1 MNDPASAAP
10 RQTQSFLRARLEERG
25 LRPQHRYGQ
34 NFLIDLNLLELCAQ
48 SAGVTER
55 DVVLEVGTGTG
66 ALTALLAERAARVV
80 SVEIDPGLHA
90 LAGELLHDCPRVTLL
105 QTDILARKHE
115 LHPSVLAALAEAQ
128 RAQGVQDFVLVANLP
143 YHVATP
149 VIGNLLALE
158 VPPRSLTVAVQ
169 KELADR
175 LLAAPGT
182 PDYGALSVWVQ
193 SMCTGRLVRLL
204 PAEAF
209 WPRPLVTSALVRLD
223 VVPALRARL
232 GDPAFFHEFIRA
244 AFGHRRKALRNVLGE
259 AYGPQL
265 GQAGVDRLLQA
276 QGLTP
281 RVRADAL
288 PVEQLLQLAQAMQQS
303 LAAPGES
310 AD

>member
-1 MNDPASAAP
+1 MNDSAPSAP

-34 NFLIDLNLLELCAQ
+34 NFLIDLNLLDLCAQ
-48 SAGVTER
+48 TANVTER

-66 ALTALLAERAARVV
+66 ALTALLAERAAHVV

-90 LAGELLHDCPRVTLL
+90 LASELLQDCPRVTLL

-115 LHPSVLAALAEAQ
+115 LQPSVLTALAAAQ
-128 RAQGVQDFVLVANLP
+128 RAEGALDFALVANLP

-149 VIGNLLALE
+149 VISNLLALE
-158 VPPRSLTVAVQ
+158 VPPRSLTIAVQ

-175 LLAAPGT
+175 LLALPST

-193 SMCTGRLVRLL
+193 SMSAGRLVRVL

-209 WPRPLVTSALVRLD
+209 WPRPLVTSALVHLE
-223 VVPALRARL
+223 VVPTLRARIRDL
-232 GDPAFFHEFIRA
+232 GFFHEFVRA
-244 AFGHRRKALRNVLGE
+244 AFAHRRKALRNVLGE

-265 GQAGVDRLLQA
+265 GQTGVDRLLEQQA
-276 QGLTP
+276 LSP

-288 PVEQLLQLAQAMQQS
+288 PVEELLQLAQAMQNA
-303 LAAPGES
+303 LS
-310 AD
+310 AMHRSVN